1 MNSVEMLGKQ
11 VDMIPV
17 FKGKSWTVGMCLLR
31 LRAEGVNA
39 DNEEVRG
46 LSSETSQ

>member
-17 FKGKSWTVGMCLLR
+17 FKGKSWTVGMCLLQ
-31 LRAEGVNA
+31 LRAEGMNA
-39 DNEEVRG
+39 DGEKKRFEV
-46 LSSETSQ
+46 